1 MKLLHIDSSI
11 FDEPASASR
20 QITRTVVERFRRV
33 NPTLEVITRDLANTP
48 LPHLSQADLAAGR
61 QPLVALDDQ
70 TRARVSADS
79 AVLQEFL
86 EADVIVVGAPMYNL
100 GIPSVL
106 KAWIDRISIAG
117 KTFRY
122 TAQGPE
128 GLAGGKR
135 AVIASSRGGVY
146 SQGSLYASLDFQENY
161 LRAVFGFLG
170 VADVQVV
177 RAEGLNLGPEHR
189 EAAMSAAIGEV
200 TRRAA

>member
-11 FDEPASASR
+11 LDEPASASR
-20 QITRTVVERFRRV
+20 QITRSVVERLRAEI
-33 NPTLEVITRDLANTP
+33 PAAEVITRDLATTP
-48 LPHLSQADLAAGR
+48 LPHLSQAELLASR
-61 QPLVALDDQ
+61 QPPEALDDLS
-70 TRARVSADS
+70 RARVAAGA

-86 EADVIVVGAPMYNL
+86 EADVIVVGAPMYNF

-106 KAWIDRISIAG
+106 KAWIDRISVAG

-122 TAQGPE
+122 TAQGPQ
-128 GLAGGKR
+128 GLAGGKKV
-135 AVIASSRGGVY
+135 VIASSRGGIY
-146 SQGSLYASLDFQENY
+146 SQGSPFASLDFQENY

-170 VADVQVV
+170 ITDVEVV

-189 EAAMSAAIGEV
+189 QAAMEAAIGEA